1 MSRPTWSCP
10 GSTGCSRTRSGGR
23 SGSITA
29 CGRSTCRRISTSSSS
44 ASIAAGRPPPPS
56 SACSASASPSSP
68 PPITSWSAGANG
80 MSHSGV
86 IRPLGVEM
94 AEDRRFAPPR
104 AALVPSRAAFAP
116 AGAAFGSSGMAGHVV
131 VVGNLKGGS
140 GKSTLVINLA
150 GALAEVGRRVA
161 ILDCDPQGTASAWA
175 SRGHA
180 AVPVRFEP
188 LRNLNGA
195 GSWLVTAGEMR
206 RGVDVLLIDLPGVVA
221 PAMGAAFLIASLILI
236 PVAPQAV
243 DVEGTRRVMAHLDK
257 ARAERP
263 QAPPQALLVP
273 VRVRELERGLV
284 PWQDLLEPLAPPMTP
299 PLRHQVAFDRAF
311 EEGRWVGE
319 RFPGSDAHREVQAGA
334 RRGGGEPHPGGAPP
348 GLRPA

>member
-1 MSRPTWSCP
+1 
-10 GSTGCSRTRSGGR
+10 
-23 SGSITA
+23 
-29 CGRSTCRRISTSSSS
+29 
-44 ASIAAGRPPPPS
+44 
-56 SACSASASPSSP
+56 
-68 PPITSWSAGANG
+68 
-80 MSHSGV
+80 
-86 IRPLGVEM
+86 M

-104 AALVPSRAAFAP
+104 AAFVPSRAAFAP

-150 GALAEVGRRVA
+150 SALAEVGRRVA

-221 PAMGAAFLIASLILI
+221 PAMGTAFLIASLILI

-284 PWQDLLEPLAPPMTP
+284 PWQDLLEPLALPMTP

-319 RFPGSDAHREVQAGA
+319 RFPGSDAHREVQAVARRVLDELDRAVAPPAFGLARPRPARELELAEAPAGFDHSGA
-334 RRGGGEPHPGGAPP
+334 RRPWWRRVLGG
-348 GLRPA
+348 

>member
-1 MSRPTWSCP
+1 MFYKCCCPALVPRIRRGLDSRGRAPHCGRLDVGAGRIGGASRPRRARHARPAFRAFPSRKRCAGCP
-10 GSTGCSRTRSGGR
+10 L
-23 SGSITA
+23 A
-29 CGRSTCRRISTSSSS
+29 K
-44 ASIAAGRPPPPS
+44 
-56 SACSASASPSSP
+56 
-68 PPITSWSAGANG
+68 
-80 MSHSGV
+80 SGV

-104 AALVPSRAAFAP
+104 AALAP

-131 VVGNLKGGS
+131 VVGDLKGGS
-140 GKSTLVINLA
+140 GKSPLVITLA
-150 GALAEVGRRVA
+150 SALAEAGRRVA

-206 RGVDVLLIDLPGVVA
+206 RGVDVLLIDLPGVVS
-221 PAMGAAFLIASLILI
+221 PAMGAAFLIASLIRI
-236 PVAPQAV
+236 PAAPQAV

-263 QAPPQALLVP
+263 QGPPQALLVP

-284 PWQDLLEPLAPPMTP
+284 PWQDLLEPLALPMTP
-299 PLRHQVAFDRAF
+299 PIRHQVAFDRAF
-311 EEGRWVGE
+311 E
-319 RFPGSDAHREVQAGA
+319 
-334 RRGGGEPHPGGAPP
+334 
-348 GLRPA
+348 

>member
-1 MSRPTWSCP
+1 
-10 GSTGCSRTRSGGR
+10 
-23 SGSITA
+23 
-29 CGRSTCRRISTSSSS
+29 
-44 ASIAAGRPPPPS
+44 
-56 SACSASASPSSP
+56 
-68 PPITSWSAGANG
+68 
-80 MSHSGV
+80 
-86 IRPLGVEM
+86 
-94 AEDRRFAPPR
+94 
-104 AALVPSRAAFAP
+104 
-116 AGAAFGSSGMAGHVV
+116 MAGHVV

-150 GALAEVGRRVA
+150 CALAEAGRRVA

-195 GSWLVTAGEMR
+195 GGWLVTAGEMR

-236 PVAPQAV
+236 PAAPQAV
-243 DVEGTRRVMAHLDK
+243 DVEGTRRVMAHLEK

-263 QAPPQALLVP
+263 HAPPQALLVP
-273 VRVRELERGLV
+273 VRVRDLERGLV
-284 PWQDLLEPLAPPMTP
+284 PWQDILEPLGLPMAP

-319 RFPGSDAHREVQAGA
+319 RFPGSDAHREVQAIARRVLDELDRAAASPAFGLAWPRPVREFELAEAPASFDRGGA
-334 RRGGGEPHPGGAPP
+334 RRPWWRRVLGG
-348 GLRPA
+348 